1 MTECGVTGDNAMRS
15 VSSLYGLALL
25 GFALAPWHVMA
36 ATPADPATPPAQ
48 PSAAQAPGSAADV
61 GGQVDGLG
69 KRVDTATLGSLSGGS
84 GSTQQITLNGTVSDT
99 HSDNVLTGSNAIS
112 TGSFDGATGVPMV
125 IQNTGNGVLIQNATI
140 ISVKLQP

>member
-1 MTECGVTGDNAMRS
+1 MRS
-15 VSSLYGLALL
+15 VSSICGLALL
-25 GFALAPWHVMA
+25 GFALAPWQVMA
-36 ATPADPATPPAQ
+36 GTPAQ
-48 PSAAQAPGSAADV
+48 PVLSPIQPPAAASHGSTTDA

-69 KRVDTATLGSLSGGS
+69 PRVDAATLGRLSGGS
-84 GSTQQITLNGTVSDT
+84 ESTQKITLNGTVSNT
-99 HSDNVLTGSNAIS
+99 HSDNVLSGDNVIS